1 MTFGPASR
9 LGVERFESTP
19 PQQKYQ
25 VTSDEELDNLLS
37 AAYRQ
42 VLGNAYVMESERQ
55 IVAESQFKLGSIN
68 MREFV
73 RTLAKSYLYRSR
85 FFDSCNR
92 YRYIEL
98 TFKHLL
104 GRSPDSF
111 AEMREH
117 ANRLDRQ
124 GYTSDIDSFI
134 DSDEYQ
140 QRFGE
145 DTVPYLHGWKSGP
158 GKSMREF
165 TWMFQLTR
173 GACSSDLK
181 GDLASIDSKL
191 GRAVYLNKS
200 LPIVTPSSVNG
211 NGQGFSFRPT
221 NRLNEPQA
229 RLGVGAS
236 EEGKVFR
243 VEVTGYNAPGAVTKI
258 SRYRKSNQVF
268 YVPFDKLSE
277 QFRRIHQERGKIAS
291 ITPVS

>member
-19 PQQKYQ
+19 LQQQYQ
-25 VTSDEELDNLLS
+25 ATNNEERENLLS

-42 VLGNAYVMESERQ
+42 VLGNSYVMDSERQ
-55 IVAESQFKLGSIN
+55 IVAESQFKLGRIS

-117 ANRLDRQ
+117 AHRLDSE
-124 GYTSDIDSFI
+124 GYDADINSFI

-140 QRFGE
+140 QKFGE

-173 GACSSDLK
+173 GAGSSDLK
-181 GDLASIDSKL
+181 GDLSGIEFKL
-191 GRAVYLNKS
+191 GRAAYLNRP
-200 LPIVTPSSVNG
+200 LPVVAPSGVNG
-211 NGQGFSFRPT
+211 NGQGFGFRPT
-221 NRLNEPQA
+221 TRATEPQS

-236 EEGKVFR
+236 DEGKVFR
-243 VEVTGYNAPGAVTKI
+243 VEITGYSAPGVAKT
-258 SRYRKSNQVF
+258 SRYRKSNRVV
-268 YVPFDKLSE
+268 YVPFAKLSE
-277 QFRRIHQERGKIAS
+277 QFQRIHRERGKIAS

>member
-1 MTFGPASR
+1 MTFGPASL
-9 LGVERFESTP
+9 LGIERFESTP

-25 VTSDEELDNLLS
+25 ASNNEERENLLS

-42 VLGNAYVMESERQ
+42 VLGNAYVMDSERQ
-55 IVAESQFKLGSIN
+55 VVAESQFKLGRIS

-73 RTLAKSYLYRSR
+73 RTVAKSDLYRSR

-124 GYTSDIDSFI
+124 GYDADIDSFI
-134 DSDEYQ
+134 DSNEYQ

-165 TWMFQLTR
+165 TWMFQLIR
-173 GACSSDLK
+173 GASSSDLK
-181 GDLASIDSKL
+181 GDLSGINSKL
-191 GRAVYLNKS
+191 GRAAYLNQP
-200 LPIVTPSSVNG
+200 LPVVAPSGMNS
-211 NGQGFSFRPT
+211 QGFAFRPT
-221 NRLNEPQA
+221 TRPTEPRS

-236 EEGKVFR
+236 DEGKVFR
-243 VEVTGYNAPGAVTKI
+243 VEVTGYNAPGVARV

-268 YVPFDKLSE
+268 YVPFAKLSQ
-277 QFRRIHQERGKIAS
+277 QFQRIHKERGKIAS

>member
-1 MTFGPASR
+1 MTFGPASL

-19 PQQKYQ
+19 PQQQYQ
-25 VTSDEELDNLLS
+25 ASSNEERENLLS

-42 VLGNAYVMESERQ
+42 VLGNSYVMESERQ
-55 IVAESQFKLGSIN
+55 TVAESQFKVGRIS

-73 RTLAKSYLYRSR
+73 RILAKSYLYRSR

-117 ANRLDRQ
+117 AQRLDNQ
-124 GYTSDIDSFI
+124 GYDADVDSFI
-134 DSDEYQ
+134 DSEEYQ

-158 GKSMREF
+158 GKSMRAF

-181 GDLASIDSKL
+181 GDLAGIDSKL
-191 GRAVYLNKS
+191 GRAVYLGKS
-200 LPIVTPSSVNG
+200 LPIVTPSGVNG

-221 NRLNEPQA
+221 NRLNEPQS
-229 RLGVGAS
+229 RHGVGAGD
-236 EEGKVFR
+236 EGKVFR
-243 VEVTGYNAPGAVTKI
+243 VEVTGYNAPGVAKV

-268 YVPFDKLSE
+268 YVPFAKLSE

-291 ITPVS
+291 ITPVN

>member
-19 PQQKYQ
+19 PQQQYQ
-25 VTSDEELDNLLS
+25 ASSNEERENLLA

-42 VLGNAYVMESERQ
+42 VLGNSYVMESERQ
-55 IVAESQFKLGSIN
+55 TVAESQFKLGRIS

-117 ANRLDRQ
+117 ANRLDSK
-124 GYTSDIDSFI
+124 GYDADIDSFI
-134 DSDEYQ
+134 DSKEYQ

-145 DTVPYLHGWKSGP
+145 DTVPYLNGWKSGP

-181 GDLASIDSKL
+181 GDLSGINSKL
-191 GRAVYLNKS
+191 GRAVYLNRS
-200 LPIVTPSSVNG
+200 LPIVTPSGVNG
-211 NGQGFSFRPT
+211 NGQGFGFRPT
-221 NRLNEPQA
+221 TRLNEPQS
-229 RLGVGAS
+229 RFGVGAS
-236 EEGKVFR
+236 DQGKVFR
-243 VEVTGYNAPGAVTKI
+243 VEITGYNAPGFAKI

-268 YVPFDKLSE
+268 YVPFAKLSE
-277 QFRRIHQERGKIAS
+277 QFQRIHQERGKIAS
-291 ITPVS
+291 ITPVN

>member
-25 VTSDEELDNLLS
+25 ATSNEERDNLLS

-42 VLGNAYVMESERQ
+42 VLGNSYVMDSERQ
-55 IVAESQFKLGSIN
+55 LVAESQFKLGRVS

-111 AEMREH
+111 AEMRDH
-117 ANRLDRQ
+117 AHRLDSQ
-124 GYTSDIDSFI
+124 GYDADIDSFV

-173 GACSSDLK
+173 GAGSSDFK
-181 GDLASIDSKL
+181 GDLAGIEFKL
-191 GRAVYLNKS
+191 GRAAYLNRP
-200 LPIVTPSSVNG
+200 LPVVAPSGVNG
-211 NGQGFSFRPT
+211 NGQGFGFRPLT
-221 NRLNEPQA
+221 RRSEPQS

-236 EEGKVFR
+236 DEGKVFR
-243 VEVTGYNAPGAVTKI
+243 VEITGYLNYSK
-258 SRYRKSNQVF
+258 YRKSNKVL
-268 YVPFDKLSE
+268 YVPFTKLSE
-277 QFRRIHQERGKIAS
+277 QFQRIHREGGRIAS
-291 ITPVS
+291 ITPTC